1 MNQNENA
8 RQILRVNGVRKSY
21 LSGDRRI
28 EVLRDVSFAI
38 SAGESVSIRGE
49 SGSGKSTLLNLF
61 AGLDAADGGTI
72 ELAGSATIDHAAR
85 GKMIGIVFQSFYLI
99 PELNAF
105 ENVLMAARVAGKVG
119 AAEKARAVEL
129 LKKVGLAERAHH
141 VPSQLSGGERQ
152 RVAVARALINAP
164 KLLLADEPTGNLDEK
179 TGESV
184 IEILLG
190 LCAETQTALVLVTH
204 NAAHAAR
211 CARRFLLHE
220 GVLGAAE

>member
-1 MNQNENA
+1 
-8 RQILRVNGVRKSY
+8 LRVAGVRKSY
-21 LSGDRRI
+21 PSGDRRI
-28 EVLRDVSFAI
+28 EVLRDVTFAI

-61 AGLDAADGGTI
+61 AGLDAADRGTI

-85 GKMIGIVFQSFYLI
+85 GRLIGIVFQSFYLI

-119 AAEKARAVEL
+119 AVEKARATAL
-129 LKKVGLAERAHH
+129 LAKVGLAARAHH

-184 IEILLG
+184 IESLLG

-211 CARRFLLHE
+211 CARRFVLHE
-220 GVLGAAE
+220 GVLGMAR